1 MKTVAVFNN
10 KGGVGKTTITVH
22 LALYASQQQRL
33 RTVAIGLDRQGDL
46 LRWLSGGNVS
56 IGDGSIYEHSKLLTA
71 IYSPSEQ
78 PDFRFN
84 ADLCILDAPP
94 SLALA
99 AKLRP
104 ELWVVPVDGRLA
116 LEDMHNALPD
126 LLASNG
132 KIMLVINRADSG
144 GQRTLAALKKAIGQT
159 PKITVWP
166 EAVPDS
172 PAIKRA
178 AEYYRGVW
186 DVPYGQTSEG
196 NKVLVALCDG
206 ILRTVGLAGGRR

>member
-1 MKTVAVFNN
+1 MKTVSIFNN
-10 KGGVGKTTITVH
+10 KGGVGKTTLAVH
-22 LALYASQQQRL
+22 LALYASQQQNL

-46 LRWLSGGNVS
+46 LRWLSGGNLAV
-56 IGDGSIYEHSKLLTA
+56 GDGSVFQHSDLLTA
-71 IYSPSEQ
+71 IYSPNQQ
-78 PDFRFN
+78 PNLRFN

-99 AKLRP
+99 ATIFP
-104 ELWVVPVDGRLA
+104 DLWVVPVDGRLA

-126 LLASNG
+126 LEASKA
-132 KIMLVINRADSG
+132 KIMVVINRAESG
-144 GQRTLAALKKAIGQT
+144 GARTIGALKRAIGQT

-166 EAVPDS
+166 TPVPDS

-186 DVPYGQTSEG
+186 DVPYGQTSDG
-196 NKVLVALCDG
+196 TKAIKGLCAG
-206 ILRTVGLAGGRR
+206 ILRTVGLGGGR